1 MADRG
6 YPAEDVPQ
14 IMADLSVDHAGTL
27 GHFRTAQEISGR
39 VAGGTASTEDLRQA
53 MVHYRAPFQE
63 LLGDPDPDPDPG
75 SGAVAHDLTE
85 PVQPVARR

>member
-1 MADRG
+1 
-6 YPAEDVPQ
+6 
-14 IMADLSVDHAGTL
+14 
-27 GHFRTAQEISGR
+27 
-39 VAGGTASTEDLRQA
+39 

-63 LLGDPDPDPDPG
+63 LLGDPDPDPDPDPG